1 MTRAAAAGF
10 RVLVRRDLVRR
21 DLEEWGVYAYMQ
33 IGLRILISQKGG
45 FR

>member
-10 RVLVRRDLVRR
+10 RVLVRRDL
-21 DLEEWGVYAYMQ
+21 EEWGVYAYEQ